1 MTGTNLTDEDKL
13 EIFYNVLF
21 ESPQLDQTSVINR
34 AWAKGDNTPE
44 EITENEVFVGD
55 IRPVLSI
62 EKTSDKDRYLPGEKG
77 NYEVKVTQ
85 TEKNAVARNLVLR
98 DLIQSEDAVLD
109 KESVAIYDQNGVK
122 LDRPEIEATEKGYT
136 IHTGMDLAYQ
146 EYLLMIFCVSL

>member
-1 MTGTNLTDEDKL
+1 M
-13 EIFYNVLF
+13 
-21 ESPQLDQTSVINR
+21 
-34 AWAKGDNTPE
+34 
-44 EITENEVFVGD
+44 
-55 IRPVLSI
+55 
-62 EKTSDKDRYLPGEKG
+62 
-77 NYEVKVTQ
+77 KVTQ

-146 EYLLMIFCVSL
+146 EYLLVQYQMTFSEKKEEGEILNVALATTDNLRPEEETPPDPVSVGDGLTA